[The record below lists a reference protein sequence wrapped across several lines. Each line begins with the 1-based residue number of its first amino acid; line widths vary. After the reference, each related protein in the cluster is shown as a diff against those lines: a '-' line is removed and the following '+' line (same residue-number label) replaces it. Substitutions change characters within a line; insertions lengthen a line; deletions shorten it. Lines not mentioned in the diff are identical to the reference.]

1 MKKIILGQKQVLL
14 FVFAGAVS
22 ALVEILMM
30 KIFSQT
36 IPIFFEQE
44 IDFHGIKYPLS
55 NVLST
60 SCAILFNYWLSVRFV
75 FERGKHGKKREFF
88 YFMILSGIT
97 TFLSLSIFQIFIN
110 FIFLTPIDF
119 KIYTLTPIIL
129 SKVMAIGIV
138 SILNYVVKKNI
149 VFNG

>member
-14 FVFAGAVS
+14 FVFAGAMS

-88 YFMILSGIT
+88 YFIILSGIT

-119 KIYTLTPIIL
+119 KIYTLSPIIL

>member
-88 YFMILSGIT
+88 YFIILSGMT

>member
-88 YFMILSGIT
+88 YFMTLSGIT

-119 KIYTLTPIIL
+119 KIYTLSPIIL
-129 SKVMAIGIV
+129 SNVMAIGIV

>member
-14 FVFAGAVS
+14 FVFAGAMS

-36 IPIFFEQE
+36 IPICFDQE
-44 IDFHGIKYPLS
+44 TDFHGIKYPLS

-60 SCAILFNYWLSVRFV
+60 SCAILFNYWLSV
-75 FERGKHGKKREFF
+75 
-88 YFMILSGIT
+88 

-119 KIYTLTPIIL
+119 KIYTLSPIIL

-138 SILNYVVKKNI
+138 SILNYIVKKNI
-149 VFNG
+149 IFRR